1 MLGNTYGWRARL
13 GLILPSLNV
22 TTEPEY
28 YRMLPEGVTVH
39 TTRMFYE
46 QQTEETYAHL
56 PDDIPRA
63 VTLLSHAQVHALAF
77 ACTSGSL
84 YGGLGYDQKII
95 DIIKKYTDRPCTT
108 TSTAV
113 VEALD
118 TMGVKKVC
126 IGTPYSTWVNTLE
139 HKFFEGNGFEVINIR
154 SIMEDVRGV
163 FGDVPD
169 ETGPQLRFLVNAVP
183 PQRIHEF
190 VVRKVYRDGCDGL
203 FLSCMGFPT
212 LGIVDVLEKDLGMPV
227 ISSNQATL
235 WKLLKMAGVETQDCM
250 SGFGSLF
257 LR

>member
-39 TTRMFYE
+39 TTRMFFE
-46 QQTEETYAHL
+46 QETEETYAHL
-56 PDDIPRA
+56 IDDVSRA
-63 VTLLSHAQVHALAF
+63 VTLLSHAQVNALAF

-95 DIIKKYTDRPCTT
+95 EIMKDRTDRPCTT

-113 VEALD
+113 VEALH
-118 TMGVKKVC
+118 TMAIKKVC
-126 IGTPYSTWVNTLE
+126 VGTPYSTWLNPLE
-139 HKFFEGNGFEVINIR
+139 RKFLEDSGFEVINIR
-154 SIMEDVRGV
+154 SIIEDAKEV
-163 FGDVPD
+163 FGDISD
-169 ETGPQLRFLVNAVP
+169 ETGPQLSFLVNAVP
-183 PQRIHEF
+183 PQRVYEF
-190 VVRKVYRDGCDGL
+190 AVRKVYSVDCDCI

-212 LGIVDVLEKDLGMPV
+212 LGVIEMLEKDLRKPV

>member
-39 TTRMFYE
+39 TTRMFFE
-46 QQTEETYAHL
+46 QETEETYTHL
-56 PDDIPRA
+56 IDDVSRA

-95 DIIKKYTDRPCTT
+95 EIMKKCTDRPSTT

-113 VEALD
+113 VEALN
-118 TMGVKKVC
+118 TMGIKKVC
-126 IGTPYSTWVNTLE
+126 IGTPYSTWLNPLE
-139 HKFFEGNGFEVINIR
+139 RKFLEDSGFEVINIR
-154 SIMEDVRGV
+154 SIMEDAKEV
-163 FGDVPD
+163 FGDVSD
-169 ETGPQLRFLVNAVP
+169 ETGPQLSFLVNAVP
-183 PQRIHEF
+183 PQRVYEF
-190 VVRKVYRDGCDGL
+190 AVKKVYRDGCDGI

-212 LGIVDVLEKDLGMPV
+212 LGVIEMLEKDLGKPV

-235 WKLLKMAGVETQDCM
+235 WKLLKMARVETQDCM

>member
-39 TTRMFYE
+39 TTRMFFE
-46 QQTEETYAHL
+46 EETEETYAHL
-56 PDDIPRA
+56 IDDVSRA
-63 VTLLSHAQVHALAF
+63 VTMLSHAQVHALAF

-95 DIIKKYTDRPCTT
+95 ETMRKCTDRPCTT
-108 TSTAV
+108 TSTVV
-113 VEALD
+113 VEALN

-126 IGTPYSTWVNTLE
+126 IGTPYSSWIQQLE
-139 HKFFEGNGFEVINIR
+139 RKFFEGSGFEVVNIR
-154 SIMEDVRGV
+154 STVEEVKEV
-163 FGDVPD
+163 FGEVRH

-183 PQRIHEF
+183 PQRVYEF
-190 VVRKVYRDGCDGL
+190 AVSKVYRDGCDGL

-212 LGIVDVLEKDLGMPV
+212 LGVIELLEKDLGKPV

-235 WKLLKMAGVETQDCM
+235 WKLLQMAGVETRDCM